1 MSRPLKRSLIVFG
14 LGHLIPLL
22 HAYKRHYCQLE
33 NLSDKYLVLADG
45 FFIPAVLLLGIG
57 ILSWL
62 ASTGQFNGIKYAS
75 YVMVERFRPNKGQKP
90 LSYAEFIE
98 KHGPGQ
104 RGSLL
109 HLFAPGL
116 YFLLMSFIFNA
127 LFGF

>member
-1 MSRPLKRSLIVFG
+1 MVWV
-14 LGHLIPLL
+14 LGHAIPLL
-22 HAYKRHYCQLE
+22 LAYNRHYCQLE

-75 YVMVERFRPNKGQKP
+75 YVMVERFKPHKGQKP

-98 KHGPGQ
+98 KHGPAQ

-116 YFLLMSFIFNA
+116 YFLLISFIFNA